1 LKSNNEK
8 ETAMGKS
15 VIVNAKDL
23 VGDNSNGSLVYF
35 NGEHFRVLNA
45 LYTDEH
51 GDGIEIESIYS
62 EKVIN
67 FEFEK
72 VKKDFHSKK

>member
-1 LKSNNEK
+1 
-8 ETAMGKS
+8 MGKS

-23 VGDNSNGSLVYF
+23 VGDISNGSLVYF
-35 NGEHFRVLNA
+35 NGEPFRVLNA

-51 GDGIEIESIYS
+51 GAGVEIESIYN

-72 VKKDFHSKK
+72 IKKDFHSKK